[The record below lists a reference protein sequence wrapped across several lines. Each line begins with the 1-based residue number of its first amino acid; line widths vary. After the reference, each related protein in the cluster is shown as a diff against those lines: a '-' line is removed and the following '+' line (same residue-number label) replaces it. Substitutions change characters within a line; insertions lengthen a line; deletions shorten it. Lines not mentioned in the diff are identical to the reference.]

1 MITTNGEV
9 FLSYIRILTT
19 CHYYVAMANTLFS
32 QKEIDYLK
40 SQHLARIATA
50 AARPSSEESG
60 SLQPDVVPVG
70 FDFDG
75 DYFYIG
81 GMNLLK
87 STKYKNVLQNNKVAI
102 VVDDLKSV
110 NPWDPKGMKIYGTAD
125 IVTRQGGYMDRTDH
139 SNPQYI
145 RISPKKK
152 WSWGID
158 GPVFVEGRFNVKK
171 AEKS

>member
-1 MITTNGEV
+1 
-9 FLSYIRILTT
+9 
-19 CHYYVAMANTLFS
+19 MANTLFS

-50 AARPSSEESG
+50 AAKSSSEERG
-60 SLQPDVVPVG
+60 SVQPDVVPVG
-70 FDFDG
+70 FDFHS

-110 NPWDPKGMKIYGTAD
+110 
-125 IVTRQGGYMDRTDH
+125 VL
-139 SNPQYI
+139 
-145 RISPKKK
+145 
-152 WSWGID
+152 GIL
-158 GPVFVEGRFNVKK
+158 
-171 AEKS
+171 AE